1 MTEIK
6 TSTAIAE
13 DAMRGLS
20 STPKYLPSKY
30 FYDEAG
36 SRIFQDIMHM
46 PEYYL
51 TACEF
56 EIFDQQKQMILNA
69 FNQMNGSFDLL
80 ELGAGDG
87 YKTKVLLNYF
97 LSRNINF
104 TYMPVD
110 ISVDALTEMTNNLKD
125 ELPEL
130 QLEAKAGDYFE
141 IIKYINSH
149 DSSTKIILFLGSNIG
164 NYSWEDSLT
173 FFSQLRKQ
181 MQNHDQLFIGFDLKK
196 DPQIILDAYHDPHG
210 HTREFN
216 LNLLRRLNREL
227 GANFHTGNFRH
238 HAVYEPISGTAKS
251 YLVSL
256 NKQQVDIDELETTIN
271 FDAFEA
277 IYMEMSQKYDLK
289 MINELASASG
299 FEVQQNFFDSQQYF
313 VNSLWKLK

>member
-13 DAMRGLS
+13 DAMKGLS

-87 YKTKVLLNYF
+87 YKTKILLNYF

-141 IIKYINSH
+141 IIQYINSH

-164 NYSWEDSLT
+164 NYSWEESLT

>member
-13 DAMRGLS
+13 DAMKGLS

-56 EIFDQQKQMILNA
+56 EIFDQQKQLILNA

-141 IIKYINSH
+141 IIQYINSH

-164 NYSWEDSLT
+164 NYSWEESLT

-196 DPQIILDAYHDPHG
+196 DPQIILDAYHDPHV